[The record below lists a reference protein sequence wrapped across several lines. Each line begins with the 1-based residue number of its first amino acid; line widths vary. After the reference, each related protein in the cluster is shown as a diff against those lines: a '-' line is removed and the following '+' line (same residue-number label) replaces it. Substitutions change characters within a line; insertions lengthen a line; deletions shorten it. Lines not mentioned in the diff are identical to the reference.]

1 MSQTLDSIRHI
12 LNHECDMT
20 TDVEVDV
27 SADMDV
33 DMAIDMAVDMDVD
46 MADDV
51 DADSPCFYGPVSGGS
66 NIFDLLII

>member
-12 LNHECDMT
+12 LNRECDMT

-33 DMAIDMAVDMDVD
+33 DMA
-46 MADDV
+46 DDV
-51 DADSPCFYGPVSGGS
+51 DADNPYFYGPVSGGS

>member
-1 MSQTLDSIRHI
+1 
-12 LNHECDMT
+12 MT

-33 DMAIDMAVDMDVD
+33 DMA
-46 MADDV
+46 DDV
-51 DADSPCFYGPVSGGS
+51 DADNPCFYGPVSGGS